1 MEPDKNQASEREVRT
16 QKRPQQL
23 HLTSNSQAAINA
35 QATLSRQLRCPLRLF
50 STQVHSGDHSADE
63 GNSDDYCSAQFSGG
77 GDNSGDL
84 SDDEKQLKEGDYC
97 SVTHS
102 AVNRSLLVS
111 RSVQRAT
118 APDLCCL

>member
-1 MEPDKNQASEREVRT
+1 MKEASEREVRT
-16 QKRPQQL
+16 QKRQQQL

-35 QATLSRQLRCPLRLF
+35 QATLRCPLRLF
-50 STQVHSGDHSADE
+50 STQVHSGDHSGDE
-63 GNSDDYCSAQFSGG
+63 VNSDDYCSAQFSG
-77 GDNSGDL
+77 DL
-84 SDDEKQLKEGDYC
+84 SDGEKQLKEVDYC

-111 RSVQRAT
+111 RSVQRST